1 MKFSLNQ
8 ILFSNISFN
17 NFVNFAS
24 DLNLSAVEILNDIE
38 TNLIKENDPSK
49 LKNLCS
55 EKS

>member
-8 ILFSNISFN
+8 ILFPNISFN
-17 NFVNFAS
+17 NFVNFAT
-24 DLNLSAVEILNDIE
+24 DLNLSAVEIRNDIE

>member
-8 ILFSNISFN
+8 ILFPNISFN